1 MAAPK
6 QIAEEFENWLN
17 ERLDSLEVD
26 REVYGA
32 YILGVLQEEEN
43 DEEQKDA
50 LQGILSAFLVSARA
64 WHLHAQLSCQDLSHE
79 CRPSA
84 VVNIV
89 NFKYCYDKPIINPK
103 YARVLYIFFI
113 GLFEQLKCESW
124 SNACCHS
131 PVLSSKNNRT

>member
-6 QIAEEFENWLN
+6 QIAGEFENWLN
-17 ERLDSLEVD
+17 ERLDTLEVD

-64 WHLHAQLSCQDLSHE
+64 WHLHAQLSCQDLSH
-79 CRPSA
+79 
-84 VVNIV
+84 
-89 NFKYCYDKPIINPK
+89 
-103 YARVLYIFFI
+103 
-113 GLFEQLKCESW
+113 
-124 SNACCHS
+124 
-131 PVLSSKNNRT
+131 